1 MIAKERSRF
10 FPGIAHQMALQWGP
24 LLEGRMAA

>member
-10 FPGIAHQMALQWGP
+10 FPGIAAATADQWGP